1 MSLPSV
7 YMLASV
13 YSLAVEYVPS
23 SVNNIAVLIRDI
35 RRLYPVV
42 LISYTMTERI
52 SLDFCKFVCEY

>member
-1 MSLPSV
+1 MSCPSV

-23 SVNNIAVLIRDI
+23 SVNNIAVLMRDI

-42 LISYTMTERI
+42 LISYTMTSRGSGVFRI
-52 SLDFCKFVCEY
+52 FVL